1 MANETE
7 DERRARLLAEAA
19 ELKAPIDQA
28 WSTDQIEKAVEK
40 RRPKAAPTP
49 PPAPVV
55 SAREKE
61 LEALLAEAGDELS
74 IAREN
79 LKVREAA
86 NAELV
91 DQVLAANKEVED
103 LKAKLS
109 AKTAEALALESQL
122 SDAKVALFDAEAAK
136 KGIKDNPTPSNMNA
150 DEDAAVEGSDG
161 KTAPAVAKPKR
172 KGQVQCTITKAGD
185 GKVSDGNGG
194 FFKRGDKIMLEA
206 DTAASLEE
214 KNFAETD

>member
-1 MANETE
+1 M
-7 DERRARLLAEAA
+7 LAE
-19 ELKAPIDQA
+19 
-28 WSTDQIEKAVEK
+28 S
-40 RRPKAAPTP
+40 
-49 PPAPVV
+49 
-55 SAREKE
+55 
-61 LEALLAEAGDELS
+61 GDALS
-74 IAREN
+74 IAREDV
-79 LKVREAA
+79 KVREAA

-91 DQVLAANKEVED
+91 DQLLAANKEIED
-103 LKAKLS
+103 LKAKLT
-109 AKTAEALALESQL
+109 AKTAEALTLESQL
-122 SDAKVALFDAEAAK
+122 SDAKVAAFDLEAKA

>member
-1 MANETE
+1 MATETE

-40 RRPKAAPTP
+40 RRPKAP

-61 LEALLAEAGDELS
+61 LEALLAEAGDALS
-74 IAREN
+74 IEREN

-91 DQVLAANKEVED
+91 DQLLAANKEIED
-103 LKAKLS
+103 LKAKLA
-109 AKTAEALALESQL
+109 AKTAEALTLESKL
-122 SDAKVALFDAEAAK
+122 SDAKVAAFDLEAKA

-150 DEDAAVEGSDG
+150 DEDAAVEGSET
-161 KTAPAVAKPKR
+161 KAPKPAR